1 MVTILALLL
10 TGCTSL
16 HSLQGAKTHKP
27 KTWEYAVGT
36 SLQSNNA
43 LSSGLGVPVPQ
54 MTVAVRYGWKPKLD
68 VGLQAYLG
76 GGLIDMR
83 YEFFTLD
90 DWTLAVAPG
99 IGGLYGG
106 VLGNVDLR
114 IPVRAEKSLSDKW
127 SITLGVTPMT
137 QHTFVW
143 LPSANETLT
152 TPNIGTSIRMVR
164 HRRRINV
171 GYTIDVNQNI
181 GRGMP
186 PAWSTGLD
194 WSIQR

>member
-1 MVTILALLL
+1 MVILLTLLL
-10 TGCTSL
+10 IGCTSL
-16 HSLQGAKTHKP
+16 HSMQGAKTLEP
-27 KTWEYAVGT
+27 NTWEYALGT
-36 SLQSNNA
+36 SLQNNNA

-54 MTVAVRYGWKPKLD
+54 MTVAIRYGWKPKLD

-83 YEFFTLD
+83 YEFLTVN

-114 IPVRAEKSLSDKW
+114 IPIRAEKSLSDQW
-127 SITLGVTPMT
+127 SMTFGVTPMS
-137 QHTFVW
+137 QHTFIW
-143 LPSANETLT
+143 LPSANETLMI
-152 TPNIGTSIRMVR
+152 PNIGVSTRMVR
-164 HRRRINV
+164 HRNRVSV
-171 GYTIDVNQNI
+171 GYTIDVNQTV
-181 GRGMP
+181 GRGLP
-186 PAWSTGLD
+186 PSWSAGLD